1 MPINLA
7 HLKSSTFRLSA
18 IYLLLFALSVGAILA
33 YVYWSTAGL
42 LERQSDETIRA
53 DVQALADQ
61 YRVRG
66 LVGIV
71 DTIRRRVQDEDEST
85 YLLVAPDGRP
95 IAGNLDLWPSQAQG
109 EHGWIDFTTNSK
121 TKTGV
126 KLHNSRAYYTQ
137 LPNDYHLLAGRDVN
151 GIRQLGE
158 IFQRTILGSVFIT
171 LALGLVGGFWMS
183 RNFLRRIDSITD
195 ASRSIMAGDLAGRM
209 PVSGSGDELDRLGH
223 ALNQMLD
230 QIERLMAGMKE
241 VSSNIAHDLRS
252 PLSRM
257 KLRVESALRSQDCAQ
272 YREALVSALDESD
285 RLLQT
290 FNALLSIA
298 RTESG
303 QTREGLQRTDASQV
317 LEDVAELYGP
327 IVEDEGGSLD
337 TRIAPDLIVRADRQL
352 LAQAVSNLVDNAAK
366 HGIAEG
372 EDGAAIRLTAALEGD
387 SVVIAVEDQG
397 PGIPADQ
404 HERVVER
411 FVRLDQSRTKPG
423 NGLGLSLVAGVMK
436 LHGGQ
441 LLFEDNAPGLRVK
454 LVLPRYSGER

>member
-1 MPINLA
+1 VPINLA
-7 HLKSSTFRLSA
+7 HLKTSTFRLSA
-18 IYLLLFALSVGAILA
+18 IYLFLFALSVGAILA

-61 YRVRG
+61 YRLRG

-85 YLLVAPDGRP
+85 YLLVAPDGRTV
-95 IAGNLDLWPSQAQG
+95 AGNLDLWPSHAT
-109 EHGWIDFTTNSK
+109 EERGWIEFTTNSK
-121 TKTGV
+121 SKTGLR
-126 KLHNSRAYYTQ
+126 LHNSRAYYTI
-137 LPNDYHLLAGRDVN
+137 LPNGYQLLAGRDVN

-158 IFQRTILGSVFIT
+158 IFQRTILGSIGIT

-183 RNFLRRIDSITD
+183 RNFLRRVDSITD

-209 PVSGSGDELDRLGH
+209 PVSGSGDELDRLGL
-223 ALNQMLD
+223 ALNEMLD

-252 PLSRM
+252 PLSRL
-257 KLRVESALRSQDCAQ
+257 KLRVESALRSQDCVQ
-272 YREALVSALDESD
+272 YRDALVSTLEEAD

-298 RTESG
+298 RAEAG
-303 QTREGLQRTDASQV
+303 QTREGLQRVDAARV
-317 LEDVAELYGP
+317 LEDVAELYTP
-327 IVEDEGGSLD
+327 IVEDAGGSLD
-337 TRIAPDLIVRADRQL
+337 TDIAPELVVRADRQL

-366 HGIAEG
+366 HGVADG
-372 EDGAAIRLTAALEGD
+372 ADGAAIKLRGAMEGD
-387 SVVIAVEDQG
+387 NVVITVEDRG

-404 HERVVER
+404 RERVVER
-411 FVRLDQSRTKPG
+411 FVRLDQSRSTPG

-436 LHGGQ
+436 LHNGQ
-441 LLFEDNAPGLRVK
+441 LLFDDNAPGLRVK
-454 LVLPRYSGER
+454 LVLPPYTGER